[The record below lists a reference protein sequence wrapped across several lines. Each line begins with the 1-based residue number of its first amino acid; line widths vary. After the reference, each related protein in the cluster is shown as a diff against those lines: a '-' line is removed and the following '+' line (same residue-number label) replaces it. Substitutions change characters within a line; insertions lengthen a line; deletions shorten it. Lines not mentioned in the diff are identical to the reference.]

1 MKDSIIQII
10 QTMLAPGVMV
20 SACALL
26 LLSMNNKHSSIV
38 NRIRLLKDE
47 ERRIESL
54 ISADP
59 KGERRENIA
68 AQLPLLLARLRLVS
82 NIVTAYSVGIVFFIL
97 SSFFIGLQFLT
108 ESMIVQVGMVS
119 AFLAGMISVLAGVI
133 HNSVE
138 ARRGL
143 EVIRIEA
150 DQNLFDVEDGMKD

>member
-1 MKDSIIQII
+1 
-10 QTMLAPGVMV
+10 MV

-47 ERRIESL
+47 ERRIEGL
-54 ISADP
+54 ISSDP